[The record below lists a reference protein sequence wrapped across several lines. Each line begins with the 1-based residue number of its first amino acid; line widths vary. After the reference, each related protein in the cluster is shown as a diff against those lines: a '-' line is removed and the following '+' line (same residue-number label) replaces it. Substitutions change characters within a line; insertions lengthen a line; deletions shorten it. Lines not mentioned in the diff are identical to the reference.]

1 MTLSGERQGSRGEG
15 QDGRLLY
22 TSPLA
27 SCLVPL
33 VLSCAALSLIFWGLY
48 QLDMPLIRFMR
59 SVHQPWLERTGDGL
73 ARLGSGA
80 VLVGVSASLLLVGR
94 IRMHP
99 ALFHAGL
106 QGLWAHGVAA
116 LTIQVLK
123 HTIGRPRPRVTQEGE
138 FSFEPSMVSGFDS
151 FPSGH
156 ATASFAVATVLAR
169 QFPRLGWA
177 VYPVAALIACS
188 RVWRGSHFPTDVLVG
203 ATIGLVVGALIAYSY
218 MDWRRVLSR
227 TVTRLML
234 ALAAVFTLCW
244 PMTQS
249 SFHHEGA
256 AWLAGLGLMSVL
268 VGLGL
273 RWNAVCSG
281 TAATSSPWASVLMG
295 TGLALSTGFWLV
307 SAAALLAGLAWALS
321 QVRTPGRSGA
331 SGPPGQASYN
341 PWIEVALGLA
351 LALALA
357 VLQTVKGL
365 LPIL

>member
-22 TSPLA
+22 ASPLA

-33 VLSCAALSLIFWGLY
+33 ALSCAALGLIFWGLH

-80 VLVGVSASLLLVGR
+80 VLVGCSVSLLVVGR
-94 IRMHP
+94 IRMRP

-116 LTIQVLK
+116 LATQVLK

-156 ATASFAVATVLAR
+156 AAASFAVATVLAR
-169 QFPRLGWA
+169 QFPRVGWA
-177 VYPVAALIACS
+177 VYSVAALIACS

-227 TVTRLML
+227 TVTRLMV
-234 ALAAVFTLCW
+234 ALTTVFTVGW
-244 PMTQS
+244 PMVQAS
-249 SFHHEGA
+249 SNRQGA
-256 AWLAGLGLMSVL
+256 AWLAGLGLVSVL

-273 RWNAVCSG
+273 RWKAVFSG
-281 TAATSSPWASVLMG
+281 TAATSSPWPPVLMG

-321 QVRTPGRSGA
+321 QIRTPDRSGV
-331 SGPPGQASYN
+331 SGPPGQASCN
-341 PWIEVALGLA
+341 PWSEVALGLA
-351 LALALA
+351 LVLALA
-357 VLQTVKGL
+357 TLQSVKGL